1 MLRSLYSCLLRLH
14 PSAFR
19 DRFGDEM
26 LSIFDQTGRRIAQ
39 LSLVLEGALSLTRQW
54 ALRREFWRSHS
65 VAAPQPVSHLPSFT
79 TLESFRPSTAA
90 VVHGLALSVMLFCA
104 TCFAIRYSWIRVLH
118 IQIPEFQSE
127 GLLPT
132 SPLPPTTQTR
142 SIQKPIG
149 AANSP
154 KEQQSISDQLSVDV
168 LPVEGKTEGMSKSG
182 LTLKSQISGAQPEV
196 KAVLFEISLDNYA
209 GTYKA
214 QSPGIMIKVAIE
226 GGHLTMQFA
235 GGRRRALSPKSETTF
250 GIPGEPDGQV
260 EFVPGA
266 DGKMRQVSLYEN
278 GQHVIAERQ

>member
-26 LSIFDQTGRRIAQ
+26 LSIFDQTGRRTAQ
-39 LSLVLEGALSLTRQW
+39 LSLVLEAALSLTRQW

-149 AANSP
+149 GREFS
-154 KEQQSISDQLSVDV
+154 ERTTVDLRPIV
-168 LPVEGKTEGMSKSG
+168 SRRS
-182 LTLKSQISGAQPEV
+182 A
-196 KAVLFEISLDNYA
+196 
-209 GTYKA
+209 
-214 QSPGIMIKVAIE
+214 
-226 GGHLTMQFA
+226 
-235 GGRRRALSPKSETTF
+235 RRRENR
-250 GIPGEPDGQV
+250 GYV
-260 EFVPGA
+260 EIGA
-266 DGKMRQVSLYEN
+266 DAEN
-278 GQHVIAERQ
+278 SE